1 MATVAAPTAVE
12 RLYLAG
18 EWVETGD
25 SFDVRSPYSG
35 AVVAT
40 VARAGADD
48 ARRAVDAAE
57 RAMRDPLPPW
67 RRAAILERISLL
79 LRERAEELA
88 QTICA
93 EAGKPLKAARVEA
106 ARAVNT
112 YALAAGEARRL
123 TGETVPIAGTRPGD
137 GHAAWTLRLPIGIV
151 GAITPFNFPLN
162 LVAHKLA
169 PALAAGCAVVH
180 KPASQTPVSAL
191 RLAALCD
198 EAGLPAGWLSGLP
211 SRAGEV
217 GDVLVE
223 GAPGRMLT
231 FTRSAD
237 VGWGVR
243 APAPR
248 QTRRPTSGRSSTAQ
262 AASGSAPGSRRRSQ
276 RARRS

>member
-25 SFDVRSPYSG
+25 SFEVRSPYSG
-35 AVVAT
+35 AIVAT
-40 VARAGADD
+40 VARAGADE

-67 RRAAILERISLL
+67 RRADILERISHL

-112 YALAAGEARRL
+112 YALSAGEARRL
-123 TGETVPIAGTRPGD
+123 TGETVPIAGTQPGE

-151 GAITPFNFPLN
+151 GAISCQ
-162 LVAHKLA
+162 LA
-169 PALAAGCAVVH
+169 
-180 KPASQTPVSAL
+180 Q
-191 RLAALCD
+191 
-198 EAGLPAGWLSGLP
+198 
-211 SRAGEV
+211 
-217 GDVLVE
+217 
-223 GAPGRMLT
+223 
-231 FTRSAD
+231 
-237 VGWGVR
+237 
-243 APAPR
+243 
-248 QTRRPTSGRSSTAQ
+248 
-262 AASGSAPGSRRRSQ
+262 
-276 RARRS
+276 